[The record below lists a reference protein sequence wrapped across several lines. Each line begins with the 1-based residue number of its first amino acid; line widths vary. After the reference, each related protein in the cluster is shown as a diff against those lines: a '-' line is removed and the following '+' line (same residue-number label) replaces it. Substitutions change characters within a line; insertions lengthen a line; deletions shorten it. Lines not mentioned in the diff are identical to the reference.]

1 MKIQLFPNALKRM
14 DKHPIIANR
23 TAFLVI
29 GCLEAA
35 WAPLVPY
42 VKRTFDLDEASL
54 GLLMLCT
61 GLGSIS
67 ALPLS
72 GWLCVKFGAKRVVY
86 FSGFLMAF
94 SLLVISMM
102 ANFMLTAA
110 MLLILGACTITID
123 VAANVNGVAVEKRT
137 GRHLMSGFH
146 GGYSLGTLVGA
157 GVMSSLF
164 ACGIIPLWS
173 VVIFIMLVLAMMIM
187 GCRDLLPPEALRS
200 DKRQENSRDKG
211 LHIPPMVIVV
221 GLLCFI
227 MYASEG
233 AVMGW
238 SAIFVSQERGVDM
251 SMAGFFYTA
260 FAVAM
265 TVMRL
270 CGDKTVDRF
279 GRRSVVAGG
288 ALLIAAG
295 FMTVV
300 LIDSAVAAV
309 LGFAMVGCG
318 AANVVPQFV
327 SFAAQIKGMAVCN
340 VISFI
345 NALGYSGILLGPV
358 MIGFVGKQYGLHVS
372 FAGIAVLAL
381 IVAAVSSVIFKTKPT
396 ELQTDAC

>member
-1 MKIQLFPNALKRM
+1 M

-42 VKRTFDLDEASL
+42 VKNAFNLDEASL

-61 GLGSIS
+61 GLGSIA

-72 GWLCVKFGAKRVVY
+72 SRLCVRFGAKRVVY

-94 SLLVISMM
+94 SLLIISLLTNY
-102 ANFMLTAA
+102 ALTAV
-110 MLLILGACTITID
+110 MLLIFGGCTITID
-123 VAANVNGVAVEKRT
+123 VAANVNGVAVEGRT
-137 GRHLMSGFH
+137 GKHLMSGFH
-146 GGYSLGTLVGA
+146 GGYSLGTLIGA
-157 GVMSSLF
+157 GVMSTLF

-173 VVIFIMLVLAMMIM
+173 VIIFMILVLAMMIA
-187 GCRDLLPPEALRS
+187 GCRDLLNSEALKSESRS
-200 DKRQENSRDKG
+200 ESPKNKRFY
-211 LHIPPMVIVV
+211 IPPMVIVV
-221 GLLCFI
+221 GFLCFI

-238 SAIFVSQERGVDM
+238 SAIFVSQERGVSM

-260 FAVAM
+260 FAIAM

-270 CGDKTVDRF
+270 CGDKIVDRL
-279 GRRSVVAGG
+279 GQRRVVSGG
-288 ALLIAAG
+288 ALLIALG

-300 LIDSAVAAV
+300 LIDSSAAAAI
-309 LGFAMVGCG
+309 GFAMVGLG
-318 AANVVPQFV
+318 AANIVPQLV
-327 SFAAQIKGMAVCN
+327 SFAAHIKGMAVHN
-340 VISFI
+340 IISLI

-358 MIGFVGKQYGLHVS
+358 IIGFVGKHYGLHIS
-372 FAGIAVLAL
+372 FLGIALFAL
-381 IVAAVSSVIFKTKPT
+381 VVSAIAYIILKSKQTKMQSAIEGMPASDSP
-396 ELQTDAC
+396 EA